1 MANTLSK
8 YGFVLH
14 RAMDGA
20 AVPLETVWTTSNLTF
35 KVGDP
40 VRLSTTGLAVK
51 ATAASTKAGY
61 IYGMAAEPITAKAGT
76 SYPMRIVPAR
86 PDVIFRACSGS
97 TLNVTKGYV
106 GRTAGI
112 WASGTAAFAGNPGAP
127 TLSQLQ
133 IVGIVGGYGP
143 AGAGG
148 TPAGSAFSTYAE
160 LLYIVKHSQ
169 WVGQIT

>member
-20 AVPLETVWTTSNLTF
+20 SVPLETVYTTSNLTF

-51 ATAASTKAGY
+51 PTAVSTKAGY
-61 IYGMAAEPITAKAGT
+61 IYGFAAEPVTAKAAT
-76 SYPMRIVPAR
+76 IYPMRIVPAR
-86 PDVIFRACSGS
+86 PDVLFRACSGS
-97 TLNVTKGYV
+97 TLNVTKGYI

-112 WASGTAAFAGNPGAP
+112 WASGLVAFAGNPGAP

-133 IVGIVGGYGP
+133 IVGIVGGGGP
-143 AGAGG
+143 LGAGG
-148 TPAGSAFSTYAE
+148 ATGGSAFSTYAE

>member
-20 AVPLETVWTTSNLTF
+20 SVPLETVWTTSNLSF
-35 KVGDP
+35 AVGDP

-51 ATAASTKAGY
+51 PTAVSTKAGY
-61 IYGMAAEPITAKAGT
+61 IYGFAVEPITAKAAT
-76 SYPMRIVPAR
+76 SYALKIVPAR

-112 WASGTAAFAGNPGAP
+112 WASGTAAYAGNPGAP

-133 IVGIVGGYGP
+133 IVGIAGGYGQ

-148 TPAGSAFSTYAE
+148 AVGGSAFSTYAE
-160 LLYIVKHSQ
+160 LLYIVHHSQ
-169 WVGQIT
+169 YTGQIT